1 MAEQSALW
9 VDPPTTPPFVAER
22 TVVLDDPTT
31 PPGAL
36 LIAALQVVGFYR
48 GAGGDPHLMG
58 HRGDSIG
65 GELAAILAHHGWALT
80 RRGHADDDD
89 GDGGPCGDC

>member
-1 MAEQSALW
+1 MAAQDALW

-22 TVVLDDPTT
+22 TVALDDAAT
-31 PPGAL
+31 PAEGL

-65 GELAAILAHHGWALT
+65 RELAAILTHHGWALT
-80 RRGHADDDD
+80 RN
-89 GDGGPCGDC
+89 GDTP